1 MLQNLSKTLIGADY
15 NIVCLHTCTCSWML
29 KMLLLLFM
37 WCLCITYYVT
47 VDSTRVKLND
57 DENDY
62 INANFVKVSIIIH
75 VSISHQDKCSRWYI
89 RNEGYKYNL
98 FNNYMWPNSQK
109 RLPKKLWPNISINFL
124 KLQCNKYMHT
134 GHLVRQIA
142 LGFNDSSFRQFV
154 KEINEIW

>member
-15 NIVCLHTCTCSWML
+15 NIVCVHSWML

-109 RLPKKLWPNISINFL
+109 RLLYRQKNYDQTFLLIFWNFNAINICI
-124 KLQCNKYMHT
+124 
-134 GHLVRQIA
+134 LVTWSDR
-142 LGFNDSSFRQFV
+142 
-154 KEINEIW
+154 